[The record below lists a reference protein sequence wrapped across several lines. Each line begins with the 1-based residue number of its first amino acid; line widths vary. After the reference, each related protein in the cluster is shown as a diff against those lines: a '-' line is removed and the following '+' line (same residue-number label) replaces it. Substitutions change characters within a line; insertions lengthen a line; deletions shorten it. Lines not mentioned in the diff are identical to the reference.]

1 MRTNLFSR
9 CIIITVAALSA
20 VTFACHAQGIQFE
33 ASTFDEALAKA
44 KQENKLLFMDC
55 YTTWCGP
62 CRMLSKTVFPND
74 TAGVFFN
81 KHFINLKMDMEKG
94 EGTTLS
100 RTFRVTGYPTL
111 LFIDPADK
119 EVVYRITGAR
129 PSVQWLVDEAQKAM
143 DPNQNLKGLSARYQA
158 NKQDP
163 ETVLNYLNCLTAA
176 SLTYE
181 RDSILYQYLN
191 AIPDAGRYS
200 EINWAIMESQV
211 SEPYSIGFDYLLKH
225 AAGFRQTMGDEKVN
239 EKIATVYRYAVAR
252 FTQRRR
258 IPAEQFP
265 QQRFD
270 KLVSLLQAYDGANAS
285 FYRAQLNLV
294 KLTQAGDYNG
304 MLDALEETEKD
315 PAITGNDRLYFIW
328 INLNYLWECKDAA
341 LIDRGLVWAEKIKSE
356 LSTPPM
362 KRGWLQLK
370 AGLYAAK
377 GDSEMEKKL
386 KAEAEQ
392 MK

>member
-1 MRTNLFSR
+1 
-9 CIIITVAALSA
+9 
-20 VTFACHAQGIQFE
+20 
-33 ASTFDEALAKA
+33 
-44 KQENKLLFMDC
+44 MDC

-62 CRMLSKTVFPND
+62 CRMLSNTVFPND

-94 EGTTLS
+94 EGKTLG

-111 LFIDPADK
+111 LFIDPAGK

-129 PSVQWLVDEAQKAM
+129 PSVQWLVDEAQKAI
-143 DPNQNLKGLSARYQA
+143 DPNKNLKGLSARYQE

-163 ETVLNYLNCLTAA
+163 ETVLNYLNCLNAA
-176 SLTYE
+176 SMTYE
-181 RDSILYQYLN
+181 RDSILYHYLN
-191 AIPDAGRYS
+191 AIPEDGRYS
-200 EINWAIMESQV
+200 ETNWAIMETQV
-211 SEPYSIGFDYLLKH
+211 SEPYSVGFDYLLKH
-225 AAGFRQTMGDEKVN
+225 AGGFRQAIGNEKVDQ
-239 EKIATVYRYAVAR
+239 KIATVYRYAVAR
-252 FTQRRR
+252 LTLRRR

-270 KLVSLLQAYDGANAS
+270 KLVSLLQDYDGVNAP

-294 KLTQAGDYNG
+294 KLAQAGDYNG
-304 MLDALEETEKD
+304 MLDALEQTEKD
-315 PAITGNDRLYFIW
+315 ATITGDNRLYFIW
-328 INLNYLWECKDAA
+328 INLNYLWECQDAA
-341 LIDRGLVWAEKIKSE
+341 TIDRGLVWAEKIKSE
-356 LSTPPM
+356 LSNPAM

-386 KAEAEQ
+386 KAEAEEI
-392 MK
+392 K